1 MSSFPFLD
9 SLRDLTLLSL
19 IVRLLLSVVCGGI
32 VGFDRGKTRHAAG
45 LRTHILVC
53 MGAAAVMIVNLY
65 LVQVLQLSTDASRM
79 GAQVVSGIG
88 FLGAGSIIVTARS
101 QVRGLT
107 TAAGLWAS
115 ACMGLAVG
123 AGYYEGAIVMAI
135 LILFILSGINHL
147 DQRYVKRPS
156 SLSLYL
162 EYDSRI
168 RFSEILT
175 HLHQMGHHVSSI
187 DYPPNPLPDLVPLR
201 LELRLHSRRD
211 TIEQVL
217 ADIRS
222 IPGVLYA
229 ADL

>member
-1 MSSFPFLD
+1 MSASFFLD

-53 MGAAAVMIVNLY
+53 MGAAAVMVVNLY
-65 LVQVLQLSTDASRM
+65 LVQVLHLSTDASRM

-88 FLGAGSIIVTARS
+88 FLGAGSILVTARS

-107 TAAGLWAS
+107 TAAGLWTS

-123 AGYYEGAIVMAI
+123 AGYYEAAILMAV
-135 LILFILSGINHL
+135 LILFILSGIDRL
-147 DQRYVKRPS
+147 DRRYVKRPS
-156 SLSLYL
+156 VLSLYL

-175 HLHQMGHHVSSI
+175 HLHQMGHHVSAME
-187 DYPPNPLPDLVPLR
+187 YLPNQLPELVPIR
-201 LELRLHSRRD
+201 LELRLHGRRD
-211 TIEQVL
+211 TVDQVL
-217 ADIRS
+217 SDIRS
-222 IPGVLYA
+222 IPGILYA
-229 ADL
+229 EDL